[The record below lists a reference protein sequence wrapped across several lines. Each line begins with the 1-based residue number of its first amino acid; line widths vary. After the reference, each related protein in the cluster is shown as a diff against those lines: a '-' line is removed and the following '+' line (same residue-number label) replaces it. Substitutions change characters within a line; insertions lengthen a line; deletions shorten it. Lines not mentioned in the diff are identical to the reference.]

1 VSSSHNTSKWGFG
14 MAPMSSRMRTRYDDA
29 VQTGLDVVEGN
40 LLFEDI
46 DLDRISELKGMFN
59 RCLRRDQ
66 WDWFTVHAELGRPD
80 QKSMRQIVGALVDL
94 RRAIKDSDAESVE
107 RYKVQLT
114 RYSFLTCL
122 YAYQDGF
129 SEYSGDLDGGWI
141 YILSTREH
149 PDILK
154 IGMTRRSVE
163 RRVKEINS
171 ATGVLVP
178 FSASKVFRVTDAAV
192 AERSIFDR
200 LKPYR
205 IRPDREYFRLPF
217 KEAVTLIE
225 GYLDAA
231 RMRQR
236 RRGTIIWFSPEKRYG
251 FIASEDHQDIFLHAS
266 QVRDEDRQNLD
277 PSALVEF
284 DIGYNPHGPFAL
296 NARLGDAS

>member
-1 VSSSHNTSKWGFG
+1 
-14 MAPMSSRMRTRYDDA
+14 MRTRYDDA

-40 LLFEDI
+40 LPPEDV
-46 DLDRISELKGMFN
+46 DLDHLSELKGMFN

-66 WDWFTVHAELGRPD
+66 WDWFTVHTELGRPEH
-80 QKSMRQIVGALVDL
+80 KSMRQIVGALVGL
-94 RRAIKDSDAESVE
+94 RRAIKDGDAESVE
-107 RYKVQLT
+107 RFKVQLI
-114 RYSFLTCL
+114 RSSFLTCL
-122 YAYQDGF
+122 YAYQDGIG
-129 SEYSGDLDGGWI
+129 EYSGDADGGWI
-141 YILSTREH
+141 YILSTREQ

-178 FSASKVFRVTDAAV
+178 FSARKVFRVTDAGI
-192 AERSIFDR
+192 AESAIFYR

-205 IRPDREYFRLPF
+205 VRADREFFRLPF
-217 KEAVTLIE
+217 KDAITVIE
-225 GYLDAA
+225 DYLDAA

-251 FIASEDHQDIFLHAS
+251 FIASEGHQDIFLHAS

-277 PSALVEF
+277 PGALVEF